1 MKKIGVGLIT
11 FFILLGMS
19 LTVVRAE
26 GFSVDLSA
34 DKSKI
39 QAGDTVV
46 LTASL
51 HDIDIG
57 TDGMDLLLA
66 NLSYDTN
73 VFETITQE
81 DIQTVGQWGGLLY
94 NANKNKL
101 ILERQTPSKNNEDF
115 LQIKMHVKKEVQEKQ
130 TTIHLVEPQST
141 NGNSDISG
149 TEGSITLKVQKT
161 GMNVWGV
168 VGIVLVILL
177 AGDGIGYGIY
187 RKKRKE
193 VA

>member
-1 MKKIGVGLIT
+1 
-11 FFILLGMS
+11 MS

-26 GFSVDLSA
+26 GFSIDLSA

-73 VFETITQE
+73 VFETVTQE
-81 DIQTVGQWGGLLY
+81 DIQTVGKWGGLLY
-94 NANKNKL
+94 NASKNKL
-101 ILERQTPSKNNEDF
+101 ILERQTPSKDNEDF

-130 TTIHLVEPQST
+130 TTIQLVEPQST

-161 GMNVWGV
+161 GMNVLVV

-177 AGDGIGYGIY
+177 AGAGIGYGIY

>member
-11 FFILLGMS
+11 FFVLLGMC

-26 GFSVDLSA
+26 GFSIDLSV
-34 DKSKI
+34 DKNKI

-46 LTASL
+46 LTVSL

-57 TDGMDLLLA
+57 ADGIDLLLA
-66 NLSYDTN
+66 NLSYDTS
-73 VFETITQE
+73 VFETVTQE
-81 DIQTVGQWGGLLY
+81 DMQTVGQWGGLLY

-115 LQIKMHVKKEVQEKQ
+115 LQIKMHVKKDVQEKQ
-130 TTIHLVEPQST
+130 TTIQLVEPQST

-149 TEGSITLKVQKT
+149 TEGSITLKIQKT
-161 GMNVWGV
+161 GMNVWVV

-177 AGDGIGYGIY
+177 AGAGIGYGIY

>member
-161 GMNVWGV
+161 GMKVWGV

-177 AGDGIGYGIY
+177 AGAGIGYGIY

>member
-177 AGDGIGYGIY
+177 AGAGIGYGIY

>member
-66 NLSYDTN
+66 NFSYDTN

-177 AGDGIGYGIY
+177 AGAGIGYGIY

>member
-57 TDGMDLLLA
+57 TYGMDLLLA

-177 AGDGIGYGIY
+177 AGAGIGYGIY